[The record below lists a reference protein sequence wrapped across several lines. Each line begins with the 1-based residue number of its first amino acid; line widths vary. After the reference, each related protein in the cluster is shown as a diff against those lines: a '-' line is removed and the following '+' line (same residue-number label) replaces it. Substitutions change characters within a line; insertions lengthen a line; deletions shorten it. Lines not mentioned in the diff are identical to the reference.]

1 MSPLIY
7 PLAAGTYMDLTTAVN
22 SHYLAVLT
30 SHPGMVRPCKAIYT
44 DGSSS
49 YQCVKLAED
58 LKAAEMLIL

>member
-1 MSPLIY
+1 
-7 PLAAGTYMDLTTAVN
+7 MDLTTAVN